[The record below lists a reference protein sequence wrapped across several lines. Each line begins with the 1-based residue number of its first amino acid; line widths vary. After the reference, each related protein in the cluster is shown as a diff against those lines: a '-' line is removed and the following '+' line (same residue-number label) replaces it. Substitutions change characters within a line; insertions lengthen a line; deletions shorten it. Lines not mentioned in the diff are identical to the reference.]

1 MARQQA
7 LKEKLQERF
16 SELKALRDE
25 IRLDLHLA
33 NMELRDEWKQIE
45 SRLPASSAA
54 SQLKG
59 ATSRAKGATSKA
71 LDRLAGELK
80 QFQARVRR
88 HGASPHTVARVM
100 SRTVAS
106 CGAADSLARAV
117 TTMWDADIGFLPVL
131 GEAGALVGV
140 ITDRDAAV
148 ASCTRGRRMDEL
160 PVEAVMTRDVA
171 SCAEGDDLED
181 ALAIMRARRVRRL
194 PVKNDEGR
202 LVGVVTVG
210 DAARAW
216 AGEAGEDDDAA
227 GIIREV
233 LTALAAITEPRQKP
247 PAAAN

>member
-45 SRLPASSAA
+45 RRLPDASSAA
-54 SQLKG
+54 TQLKG
-59 ATSRAKGATSKA
+59 TTSKA

-80 QFQARVRR
+80 QFQTRVRR
-88 HGASPHTVARVM
+88 HGENPYTVGRVM
-100 SRTVAS
+100 TRAVAS

-117 TTMWDADIGFLPVL
+117 TTMFDADVGFLPVL
-131 GEAGALVGV
+131 GERGAVVGV

-148 ASCTRGRRMDEL
+148 ATCTRGRRMDEL
-160 PVEAVMTRDVA
+160 AVDTVMSRDVA
-171 SCAEGDDLED
+171 SCGEGDDLAD

-194 PVKNDEGR
+194 PVTGEGGR
-202 LVGVVTVG
+202 LLGVVTVG
-210 DAARAW
+210 DAARACAQPG
-216 AGEAGEDDDAA
+216 AGDDAA
-227 GIIREV
+227 GEARHAI
-233 LTALAAITEPRQKP
+233 LAALAAITEPRSKP
-247 PAAAN
+247 APAAN